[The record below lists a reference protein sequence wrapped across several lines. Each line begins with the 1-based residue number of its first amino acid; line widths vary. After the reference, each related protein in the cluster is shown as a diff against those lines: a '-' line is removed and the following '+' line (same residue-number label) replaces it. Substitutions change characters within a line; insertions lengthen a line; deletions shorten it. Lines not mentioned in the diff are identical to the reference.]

1 MDEEELNKFI
11 EEIANKYA
19 SGNLTTEE
27 NQAINNVPV
36 PVPNDQGNYL
46 RPTIIPNRFG
56 LEGRLN
62 DLSGYANVGTS
73 GRFGLTPQ
81 DISAGI
87 SGNQGNLDLRIPLDD
102 PRRLNV
108 SAATEVANNI
118 LSANWTPMEKALFS
132 LNIPLNQ

>member
-19 SGNLTTEE
+19 SGALTTEE
-27 NQAINNVPV
+27 NQAINNVSTPIV
-36 PVPNDQGNYL
+36 DDQENYL
-46 RPTIIPNRFG
+46 RPTIMPNRFG
-56 LEGRLN
+56 IEGRLN

-108 SAATEVANNI
+108 SGEKDIRNAVIFADF
-118 LSANWTPMEKALFS
+118 TPMEQALF
-132 LNIPLNQ
+132 LGLKKEF

>member
-27 NQAINNVPV
+27 NQAINNV
-36 PVPNDQGNYL
+36 
-46 RPTIIPNRFG
+46 
-56 LEGRLN
+56 
-62 DLSGYANVGTS
+62 GTF

-102 PRRLNV
+102 PKRLNV

>member
-27 NQAINNVPV
+27 NQAINNV
-36 PVPNDQGNYL
+36 
-46 RPTIIPNRFG
+46 
-56 LEGRLN
+56 
-62 DLSGYANVGTS
+62 GTF

-108 SAATEVANNI
+108 SAATEVAGNI
-118 LSANWTPMEKALFS
+118 ISANWTPMEKALFS
-132 LNIPLNQ
+132 LKLPLNQ

>member
-27 NQAINNVPV
+27 NQAINNV
-36 PVPNDQGNYL
+36 G
-46 RPTIIPNRFG
+46 TFG
-56 LEGRLN
+56 Q
-62 DLSGYANVGTS
+62 
-73 GRFGLTPQ
+73 FGLTPQ

-108 SAATEVANNI
+108 SGEKDIRNAVIFADF
-118 LSANWTPMEKALFS
+118 TPMEQALFLRPEDFKFS
-132 LNIPLNQ
+132 

>member
-19 SGNLTTEE
+19 SGDLTTEE

-36 PVPNDQGNYL
+36 PVPNYQENYL

-56 LEGRLN
+56 LEAGLN
-62 DLSGYANVGTS
+62 DLSGYANVGME
-73 GRFGLTPQ
+73 RFTPR
-81 DISAGI
+81 DVAAGI

-102 PRRLNV
+102 PGRLNV
-108 SAATEVANNI
+108 SAATEVAGNI
-118 LSANWTPMEKALFS
+118 LSADWTPMEKALF
-132 LNIPLNQ
+132 LRLDRRF

>member
-19 SGNLTTEE
+19 SGDLTTEE

-36 PVPNDQGNYL
+36 PVPNDQENYL

-62 DLSGYANVGTS
+62 DLSGYANVGMEE
-73 GRFGLTPQ
+73 FTPR
-81 DISAGI
+81 DVTAGV
-87 SGNQGNLDLRIPLDD
+87 SGNLGDFNVNIPLDD
-102 PRRLNV
+102 PGRLNV
-108 SAATEVANNI
+108 SAATEVAGNI
-118 LSANWTPMEKALFS
+118 LSADWTPMEKALFLR
-132 LNIPLNQ
+132 LNIPFN